1 MTETMRSRPA
11 ANANTTPCPTDS
23 NEHDKT
29 TLRTTLLQRRAAIAG
44 PNRRRYAEHI
54 HTHLILHL
62 AEREL
67 TDAPLLLYRSLASEV
82 DTTALFDMTPQPCYA
97 PVTAGDGSMQ
107 WRRVTHETVWQRA
120 GFGVEEPQN
129 GALWRVDEGAVVI
142 APLVGF
148 DRTGTRLG
156 MGMGCYDRWL
166 ATHRAQV
173 DRVIGIAF
181 SCQEVAKLPREA
193 HDAPL
198 DAVITEREVIV
209 CRKQ

>member
-1 MTETMRSRPA
+1 MSVHSSA
-11 ANANTTPCPTDS
+11 ASSAATAVSDSPTIP
-23 NEHDKT
+23 DKT
-29 TLRTTLLQRRAAIAG
+29 ALRAQLLQRRSTLTTFDRQAYAAI
-44 PNRRRYAEHI
+44 I
-54 HTHLILHL
+54 HAHLMRHL

-67 TDAPLLLYRSLASEV
+67 SDVPLLLYRSLASEV
-82 DTTALFDMTPQPCYA
+82 DTTALFDMVPQPCYA
-97 PVTAGDGSMQ
+97 PVTADDGSMQ